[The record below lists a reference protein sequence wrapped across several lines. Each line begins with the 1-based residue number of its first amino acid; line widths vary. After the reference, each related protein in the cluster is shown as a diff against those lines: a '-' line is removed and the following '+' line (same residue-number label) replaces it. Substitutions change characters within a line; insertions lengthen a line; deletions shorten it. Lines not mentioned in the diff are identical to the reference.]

1 MKKNKTYIIAEVAQA
16 HDGSL
21 GMAHS
26 YIDSLKN
33 TGIDAL
39 KFQMHYADYESSIHE
54 KFRTKFSYQDSS
66 RFDY

>member
-33 TGIDAL
+33 IIVL
-39 KFQMHYADYESSIHE
+39 KFQMHYADYRVLFM
-54 KFRTKFSYQDSS
+54 KNLN
-66 RFDY
+66 